1 MERMAET
8 IERVLTVSLAIAAD
22 RRLQALVALVV
33 ALALLAIHGDHA
45 AAIRWGG

>member
-8 IERVLTVSLAIAAD
+8 IERVMTISLAIASD
-22 RRLQALVALVV
+22 RRIQVAAALVV
-33 ALALLAIHGDHA
+33 AITLLAMHGDHA